1 MANFYKFKLIPMLDT
16 NRIVN
21 KSNRKL
27 QFNQGHVRAIFDAKK
42 NQIVKRKLFV
52 FEKIDESI

>member
-1 MANFYKFKLIPMLDT
+1 MLDL

-27 QFNQGHVRAIFDAKK
+27 QFKQGHVRAILDAKK
-42 NQIVKRKLFV
+42 NQIVKRKLYV
-52 FEKIDESI
+52 FEKIDESS